1 MYDAEHKNRPRR
13 PLEMLESLASALS
26 RLTQLQ
32 TVGPPHPNPGTLDVQ
47 HLAPVKLR
55 LKLPPS
61 SPAHHTSSHDR
72 RDPIYRLPGRNRSQC
87 KPPIFQPSSWATVT
101 DLRHTEQPP
110 PHLHIP
116 LPRPGH
122 KYLRPDPNTPPVF
135 TPPLLL
141 HRRLRPPR
149 SPEHSLKCR
158 SLR

>member
-110 PHLHIP
+110 PHLHLP
-116 LPRPGH
+116 LARSGDKH
-122 KYLRPDPNTPPVF
+122 IRPDSYTSPVF
-135 TPPLLL
+135 APLVFY
-141 HRRLRPPR
+141 HRCLRSTR
-149 SPEHSLKCR
+149 KEQRCFGCR
-158 SLR
+158 PLG